1 MELCIEIFMEE
12 IPARM
17 QRQAKIDFLQLLN
30 HNFQYCRYLQ
40 LFFRLKLF

>member
-17 QRQAKIDFLQLLN
+17 QRQAKIDFQVG
-30 HNFQYCRYLQ
+30 HIPYPMGAY
-40 LFFRLKLF
+40 

>member
-17 QRQAKIDFLQLLN
+17 QRQAKFDLL
-30 HNFQYCRYLQ
+30 L
-40 LFFRLKLF
+40 LFVNEFESLKLKTETC